1 MRTGNAIVSIFFFW
15 LAFRAPLEIYNIG
28 KDFIGCPDCGIAGI
42 SYSSWIVFAI
52 FIPLIFGFL
61 SLISG
66 MEPVHIKTKIDKKH
80 DRVKDKDV
88 IDEVEPEIAEF
99 SIEKERDSFI
109 SELGEHIKN
118 IKSDK
123 LK

>member
-1 MRTGNAIVSIFFFW
+1 MKTGNAIVAVFFFW

-28 KDFIGCPDCGIAGI
+28 KDFLGCPDCGIAGI

-61 SLISG
+61 ALISG
-66 MEPVHIKTKIDKKH
+66 MEPVHIKIKIDKKH

-88 IDEVEPEIAEF
+88 IDGVEPERYYLV
-99 SIEKERDSFI
+99 EKERDSFI
-109 SELGEHIKN
+109 SELGEHVKN
-118 IKSDK
+118 IKFDK